1 MVVVWGLAVT
11 LLVTGLDQAEAGLH
25 ERRLLNDLFMY
36 HDPRERPVRNESD
49 SVQMQLGVKW
59 VAAVCRAQCWQLTVV
74 QFAADRGPGREE
86 PDPDEQHLAVPL
98 LE

>member
-1 MVVVWGLAVT
+1 MAMVMVGLAVT

-59 VAAVCRAQCWQLTVV
+59 VAAEHSVVFSVDCRAVCSRSWTWT
-74 QFAADRGPGREE
+74 RRTRS
-86 PDPDEQHLAVPL
+86 
-98 LE
+98 

>member
-1 MVVVWGLAVT
+1 MAMVMVVGVAVT
-11 LLVTGLDQAEAGLH
+11 LMDQAEAGLH

-59 VAAVCRAQCWQLTVV
+59 VAAERSV
-74 QFAADRGPGREE
+74 DS
-86 PDPDEQHLAVPL
+86 
-98 LE
+98 

>member
-1 MVVVWGLAVT
+1 MAMVMLGVAVT

-59 VAAVCRAQCWQLTVV
+59 VAAVCSVLS
-74 QFAADRGPGREE
+74 
-86 PDPDEQHLAVPL
+86 
-98 LE
+98 

>member
-1 MVVVWGLAVT
+1 MAMVMLGVAVT

-59 VAAVCRAQCWQLTVV
+59 VAAVCSV
-74 QFAADRGPGREE
+74 
-86 PDPDEQHLAVPL
+86 HS
-98 LE
+98 

>member
-1 MVVVWGLAVT
+1 MVVVWVAVT
-11 LLVTGLDQAEAGLH
+11 LLVAGLDQAEAGLH

-59 VAAVCRAQCWQLTVV
+59 VAAERSVQCWQLTVV

-86 PDPDEQHLAVPL
+86 PDSDEQHLAVPL

>member
-1 MVVVWGLAVT
+1 MAMVMVWLAVT

-59 VAAVCRAQCWQLTVV
+59 VAAVFSV
-74 QFAADRGPGREE
+74 GS
-86 PDPDEQHLAVPL
+86 
-98 LE
+98 

>member
-1 MVVVWGLAVT
+1 MAMVVVWVAVT

-59 VAAVCRAQCWQLTVV
+59 VAAVCSVLS
-74 QFAADRGPGREE
+74 
-86 PDPDEQHLAVPL
+86 
-98 LE
+98 

>member
-1 MVVVWGLAVT
+1 MAIMVMLGLAVT

-59 VAAVCRAQCWQLTVV
+59 VAAVCSVLS
-74 QFAADRGPGREE
+74 
-86 PDPDEQHLAVPL
+86 
-98 LE
+98 

>member
-59 VAAVCRAQCWQLTVV
+59 VAAEHSVQCSQLTVV

>member
-1 MVVVWGLAVT
+1 MAMVMVVGVAVT
-11 LLVTGLDQAEAGLH
+11 LMDQAEAGLH

-59 VAAVCRAQCWQLTVV
+59 VAAAQCAVFSVDCRAVCSRSWTWT
-74 QFAADRGPGREE
+74 RRTRS
-86 PDPDEQHLAVPL
+86 
-98 LE
+98 

>member
-1 MVVVWGLAVT
+1 MAMVMVVGVAVT
-11 LLVTGLDQAEAGLH
+11 LMDQAEAGLH

-59 VAAVCRAQCWQLTVV
+59 VAAQCAVLTVDCRAVCSRSWTWT
-74 QFAADRGPGREE
+74 RRTRS
-86 PDPDEQHLAVPL
+86 
-98 LE
+98 

>member
-1 MVVVWGLAVT
+1 MVMLGVAVT

-59 VAAVCRAQCWQLTVV
+59 VAAVCSVLS
-74 QFAADRGPGREE
+74 
-86 PDPDEQHLAVPL
+86 
-98 LE
+98 

>member
-1 MVVVWGLAVT
+1 MAMEVVWGLAVT

-59 VAAVCRAQCWQLTVV
+59 VAAERSVLS
-74 QFAADRGPGREE
+74 
-86 PDPDEQHLAVPL
+86 
-98 LE
+98 